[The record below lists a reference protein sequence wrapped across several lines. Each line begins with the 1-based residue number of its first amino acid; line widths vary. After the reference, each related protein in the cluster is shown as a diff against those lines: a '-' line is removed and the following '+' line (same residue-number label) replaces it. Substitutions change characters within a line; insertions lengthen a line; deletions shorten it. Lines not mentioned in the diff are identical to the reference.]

1 MTQYRQRDGCQEKK
15 AAAVSICD
23 THRTGA
29 NLDSFFD
36 PAQVRSEQAAYRQKG
51 LVNLAWRFALASL
64 IIPIAGIIP
73 GLLAVLIA
81 QEARSMLNLVG
92 GTAADDRRVRNSF
105 LVGIIMAC
113 VWLVVI
119 IALIC
124 IVTVK
129 TSR

>member
-1 MTQYRQRDGCQEKK
+1 M
-15 AAAVSICD
+15 
-23 THRTGA
+23 
-29 NLDSFFD
+29 
-36 PAQVRSEQAAYRQKG
+36 
-51 LVNLAWRFALASL
+51 NLAWRFALASL